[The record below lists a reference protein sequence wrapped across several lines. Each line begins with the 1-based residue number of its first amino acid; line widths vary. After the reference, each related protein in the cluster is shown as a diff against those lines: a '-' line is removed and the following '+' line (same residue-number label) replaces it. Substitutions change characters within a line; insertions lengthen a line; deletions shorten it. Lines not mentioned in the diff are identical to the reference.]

1 MITRMSMSTI
11 AIQRLHNQQ
20 LVHSKLRKPSDVV
33 AKLVVVQAQDYAG
46 GKWSIGLRLSDST
59 DLQIDQAIADKTFV
73 RTWALR
79 GTLHFVAAADVH
91 WLLSLIAARIIAR
104 NARVYR
110 KLELDEDTLA
120 RSNAALAKALRG
132 DRQLN
137 RTELIAHLERSGFS
151 TKGLRAVYMLQRACL
166 DRLICQTVM
175 YRNDPTYISL
185 DQLALSRRGGR

>member
-1 MITRMSMSTI
+1 MSNI
-11 AIQRLHNQQ
+11 PIQRLHNQL

-59 DLQIDQAIADKTFV
+59 DLQIEHAIADKTFV

-91 WLLSLIAARIIAR
+91 WLLSLIAPRIIAR

-110 KLELDEDTLA
+110 KLELDEHTLA
-120 RSNAALAKALRG
+120 RSNAALANAL
-132 DRQLN
+132 
-137 RTELIAHLERSGFS
+137 
-151 TKGLRAVYMLQRACL
+151 
-166 DRLICQTVM
+166 
-175 YRNDPTYISL
+175 
-185 DQLALSRRGGR
+185 